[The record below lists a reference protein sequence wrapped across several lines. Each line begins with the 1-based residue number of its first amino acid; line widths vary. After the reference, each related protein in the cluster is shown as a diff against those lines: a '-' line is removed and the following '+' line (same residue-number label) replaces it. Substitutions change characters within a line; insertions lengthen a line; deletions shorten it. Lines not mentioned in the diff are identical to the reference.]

1 MKKPDMLLTDIE
13 RSIFAKALVIS
24 IIAHA
29 ALLGGTSFSLF
40 ADWGKYG
47 VHSPSYINAQKSK
60 ENKEAEAARRKA
72 AAEEKA
78 AEEAKKA
85 ESEKSAAAA
94 KDAKSNNSA
103 GDAKPSKAAD
113 TAASAATPAAATP
126 AAEDG
131 KVTPPEIEPLP
142 PKKEFQLGDDLSLD

>member
-60 ENKEAEAARRKA
+60 ENKEAEAERRKA

-85 ESEKSAAAA
+85 EAEKAAA
-94 KDAKSNNSA
+94 
-103 GDAKPSKAAD
+103 PAA
-113 TAASAATPAAATP
+113 TNAANAATPATAATP

-131 KVTPPEIEPLP
+131 KVTPPEVEPLP

>member
-85 ESEKSAAAA
+85 EAEKAAAPAKDAA
-94 KDAKSNNSA
+94 KDAKAAATNA
-103 GDAKPSKAAD
+103 APS
-113 TAASAATPAAATP
+113 ATPATAATP

-131 KVTPPEIEPLP
+131 KVTPPEVEPLP

>member
-60 ENKEAEAARRKA
+60 ENKEAEAERRKA

-78 AEEAKKA
+78 AAP
-85 ESEKSAAAA
+85 AATNAA
-94 KDAKSNNSA
+94 N
-103 GDAKPSKAAD
+103 
-113 TAASAATPAAATP
+113 AATPATAATP

-131 KVTPPEIEPLP
+131 KVTPPEVEPLP

>member
-60 ENKEAEAARRKA
+60 ENKEAEAERRKA

-85 ESEKSAAAA
+85 EAEKAAA
-94 KDAKSNNSA
+94 
-103 GDAKPSKAAD
+103 PAAP
-113 TAASAATPAAATP
+113 AATNAATPATAATT

-131 KVTPPEIEPLP
+131 KVTPPEVEPLP

>member
-60 ENKEAEAARRKA
+60 ENKEAEAERRKA
-72 AAEEKA
+72 EAEEKA

-85 ESEKSAAAA
+85 EAEKAAA
-94 KDAKSNNSA
+94 
-103 GDAKPSKAAD
+103 PAA
-113 TAASAATPAAATP
+113 TNAANAATPATAATP

-131 KVTPPEIEPLP
+131 KVTPPEVEPLP

>member
-85 ESEKSAAAA
+85 EAEKAAAPA
-94 KDAKSNNSA
+94 KDAKAAAPAATNAANA
-103 GDAKPSKAAD
+103 AKP
-113 TAASAATPAAATP
+113 ATAATP

-131 KVTPPEIEPLP
+131 KVTPPEVEPLP
-142 PKKEFQLGDDLSLD
+142 PKKEIQLGDDLSLD

>member
-85 ESEKSAAAA
+85 EAEKAAATA
-94 KDAKSNNSA
+94 KAAAPAATNAANA
-103 GDAKPSKAAD
+103 AKP
-113 TAASAATPAAATP
+113 ATAATP

-131 KVTPPEIEPLP
+131 KVTPPEVEPLP

>member
-24 IIAHA
+24 IIAHV

-60 ENKEAEAARRKA
+60 ENKEAEAERRKA

-85 ESEKSAAAA
+85 EAEKAAAPA
-94 KDAKSNNSA
+94 KDAA
-103 GDAKPSKAAD
+103 KAAAP
-113 TAASAATPAAATP
+113 AATNAANAATPATAATP

-131 KVTPPEIEPLP
+131 KVTPPEVEPLP

>member
-24 IIAHA
+24 IIAHV

-60 ENKEAEAARRKA
+60 ENKEAEAERRKA

-85 ESEKSAAAA
+85 EAEK
-94 KDAKSNNSA
+94 
-103 GDAKPSKAAD
+103 
-113 TAASAATPAAATP
+113 TAAPAATNAANAATPATAATP

-131 KVTPPEIEPLP
+131 KVTPPEVEPLP

>member
-60 ENKEAEAARRKA
+60 ENKEAEAERRKA

-85 ESEKSAAAA
+85 EAEKAAAPAKDTA
-94 KDAKSNNSA
+94 KDAKAAAPAATNA
-103 GDAKPSKAAD
+103 APS
-113 TAASAATPAAATP
+113 ATPATAATP

-131 KVTPPEIEPLP
+131 KVTPPEVEPLP

>member
-60 ENKEAEAARRKA
+60 ENKEAEAERRKA

-85 ESEKSAAAA
+85 EAEKTAAPA
-94 KDAKSNNSA
+94 KDAK
-103 GDAKPSKAAD
+103 AAAP
-113 TAASAATPAAATP
+113 AAANAATPATAATP

-131 KVTPPEIEPLP
+131 KVTPPEVEPLP

>member
-24 IIAHA
+24 IIAHV

-60 ENKEAEAARRKA
+60 ENKEAEAERRKA

-85 ESEKSAAAA
+85 EAEKAAAPAKDAA
-94 KDAKSNNSA
+94 KDAKA
-103 GDAKPSKAAD
+103 TAPAA
-113 TAASAATPAAATP
+113 TNAANAATPATAATP

-131 KVTPPEIEPLP
+131 KVTPPEVEPLP

>member
-24 IIAHA
+24 IIAHV

-60 ENKEAEAARRKA
+60 ENKEAEAERRKA

-85 ESEKSAAAA
+85 EAEKAAA
-94 KDAKSNNSA
+94 
-103 GDAKPSKAAD
+103 PAAP
-113 TAASAATPAAATP
+113 AATNAATPATAATT

-131 KVTPPEIEPLP
+131 KVTPPEVEPLP

>member
-85 ESEKSAAAA
+85 ESEKAAAPA
-94 KDAKSNNSA
+94 KDAK
-103 GDAKPSKAAD
+103 AAAP
-113 TAASAATPAAATP
+113 AATNAANAATPATAATP

-131 KVTPPEIEPLP
+131 KVTPPEVEPLP

>member
-60 ENKEAEAARRKA
+60 ENKEAEAERRKA

-85 ESEKSAAAA
+85 EAEKAAAPAKDAA
-94 KDAKSNNSA
+94 KDAK
-103 GDAKPSKAAD
+103 AAAP
-113 TAASAATPAAATP
+113 AATNAANAATPATAATP

-131 KVTPPEIEPLP
+131 KVTPPEVEPLP

>member
-47 VHSPSYINAQKSK
+47 VHSPSYINAKK
-60 ENKEAEAARRKA
+60 TEAEKA
-72 AAEEKA
+72 AAP
-78 AEEAKKA
+78 
-85 ESEKSAAAA
+85 A
-94 KDAKSNNSA
+94 KDAK
-103 GDAKPSKAAD
+103 AAAP
-113 TAASAATPAAATP
+113 AATNAANAATPATAATP

-131 KVTPPEIEPLP
+131 KVTPPEVEPLP

>member
-60 ENKEAEAARRKA
+60 ENKEAEAERRKA

-85 ESEKSAAAA
+85 EAEKAAAPA
-94 KDAKSNNSA
+94 KDAK
-103 GDAKPSKAAD
+103 DAKDAKAAAP
-113 TAASAATPAAATP
+113 AATNAANAATPATAATP

-131 KVTPPEIEPLP
+131 KVTPPEVEPLP

>member
-60 ENKEAEAARRKA
+60 ENKEAEAERRKA

-85 ESEKSAAAA
+85 EAEKTAAPAKDAA
-94 KDAKSNNSA
+94 KDAK
-103 GDAKPSKAAD
+103 AAAP
-113 TAASAATPAAATP
+113 AATNAANAATPATAATP

-131 KVTPPEIEPLP
+131 KVTPPEVEPLP

>member
-24 IIAHA
+24 IIAHV

-40 ADWGKYG
+40 ADWGEYG

-60 ENKEAEAARRKA
+60 ENKEAEAERRKA

-85 ESEKSAAAA
+85 EAEKAAASA
-94 KDAKSNNSA
+94 KDAK
-103 GDAKPSKAAD
+103 AAAP
-113 TAASAATPAAATP
+113 AATNAANAATPATAATP

-131 KVTPPEIEPLP
+131 KVTPPEVEPLP

>member
-29 ALLGGTSFSLF
+29 VLLGGTSFSLF

-94 KDAKSNNSA
+94 KDAKAAAPAATNAANA
-103 GDAKPSKAAD
+103 AKP
-113 TAASAATPAAATP
+113 ATAATP

-131 KVTPPEIEPLP
+131 KVTPPEVEPLP